1 MSDMVQDS
9 MYHRVLRV
17 SAVVCAFVLLFES
30 GLINHSTSL
39 LALHANQY
47 LANAVGMS
55 ASVQPTELNTYTAKL
70 TEQKNLLDA
79 REAAI
84 RDREIQIGLAA
95 GENPNQ
101 TTTYVLASILFI
113 LLVLIILNYTLDYL
127 RAREPKQNTIPQTV

>member
-1 MSDMVQDS
+1 MSGTIQDS

-17 SAVVCAFVLLFES
+17 CAVVCALILLFES
-30 GLINHSTSL
+30 GLINHSTSI
-39 LALHANQY
+39 LALQTNQY

-55 ASVQPTELNTYTAKL
+55 ASVEPNELNTYTARL

-84 RDREIQIGLAA
+84 RDREIQIGLAS

-101 TTTYVLASILFI
+101 TTTYVLASILFV
-113 LLVLIILNYTLDYL
+113 LLLLIILNYALDYL
-127 RAREPKQNTIPQTV
+127 RAQEPKQKNTPQTV